1 MNKVYLIDASYY
13 NHEDYDLYVS
23 GEDTICAFDSLEKA
37 KAFVGDVNNLADFM
51 KEHCNYANLIDGTSF
66 MDCIRYEQ
74 EQLESEKVEPCIAI
88 SINEYLSY
96 AGQWE
101 KPEDWDVQGFN
112 FTIREMEVR

>member
-13 NHEDYDLYVS
+13 NHADYDLYVS

-51 KEHCNYANLIDGTSF
+51 KEQCNYITRIDGKPF
-66 MDCIRYEQ
+66 IDCIRYEK
-74 EQLESEKVEPCIAI
+74 EQLESEKGEPRIAI

-96 AGQWE
+96 AEKWE
-101 KPEDWDVQGFN
+101 KTADWDVQGFD